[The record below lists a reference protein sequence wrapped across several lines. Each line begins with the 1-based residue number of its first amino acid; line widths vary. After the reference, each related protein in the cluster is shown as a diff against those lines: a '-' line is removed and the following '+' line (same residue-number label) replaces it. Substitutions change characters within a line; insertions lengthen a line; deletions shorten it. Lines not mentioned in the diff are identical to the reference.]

1 MAKVET
7 IKSASYSMPSANT
20 LTNLYVVP
28 SSTQAIISTI
38 NVCNTAS
45 ADATYRIA
53 VSPSGVVTSNAN
65 YLVYNATIA
74 GNETVSLTQG
84 VTMAAGDVLAV
95 YANSASVAFN
105 AFKMEITG

>member
-7 IKSASYSMPSANT
+7 IKSASYSMPAANT
-20 LTNLYVVP
+20 LTSLYVVAAA
-28 SSTQAIISTI
+28 TQAIVSTI

-53 VSPSGVVTSNAN
+53 VSPSGVVTTNAN
-65 YLVYNATIA
+65 YLIYGATIS
-74 GNETVSLTQG
+74 GNETLSFTQG
-84 VTMAAGDVLAV
+84 ITMAAGDILSVF
-95 YANSASVAFN
+95 SSTASVAFN